1 MRNVIIFSDRPSS
14 DIQYALRDNDD
25 YDVRVKS
32 INELKEA
39 EKYNPSVII
48 LDIPEEKVREI
59 SMVVKLPVPTLLY
72 SDKMYEDLKLK
83 IGRASCRERVLRL
96 V

>member
-14 DIQYALRDNDD
+14 EIQFTLKDSDD

-39 EKYNPSVII
+39 EKYRA
-48 LDIPEEKVREI
+48 EGKVCSLYVKPKKMGKFLSKLQERGYAGFINVSNGDEI
-59 SMVVKLPVPTLLY
+59 S
-72 SDKMYEDLKLK
+72 DFE
-83 IGRASCRERVLRL
+83 
-96 V
+96 

>member
-39 EKYNPSVII
+39 EFLN
-48 LDIPEEKVREI
+48 
-59 SMVVKLPVPTLLY
+59 LPKNIWSFVSSYFSTP
-72 SDKMYEDLKLK
+72 
-83 IGRASCRERVLRL
+83 VLRVWSWVDFAL
-96 V
+96 NSIYESAIYPL